1 MKYLLL
7 GAALMVAPP
16 AFAQD
21 TAAAAGE
28 AKSKAPATAPA
39 TVPAPAAGAKFNL
52 DTPLQDIVADEK
64 GKAVIEKHFPGMIA
78 LPEYEMF
85 KAISLTQLQ
94 PYSNGK
100 ITDEML
106 AATAA
111 DLAEIK

>member
-1 MKYLLL
+1 MMKTAMFV
-7 GAALMVAPP
+7 AALMAAAP
-16 AFAQD
+16 AFAQA
-21 TAAAAGE
+21 T
-28 AKSKAPATAPA
+28 PA
-39 TVPAPAAGAKFNL
+39 PAPAAPAPAAPASDAKFNL

-94 PYSNGK
+94 PYTNGK

-106 AATAA
+106 AATAK

>member
-7 GAALMVAPP
+7 GAALLAASP

-21 TAAAAGE
+21 ASAPADAAKPADAAP
-28 AKSKAPATAPA
+28 AATAPA
-39 TVPAPAAGAKFNL
+39 TDAKFNL

-106 AATAA
+106 AATAK
-111 DLAEIK
+111 DLAEVK